1 MLTGVG
7 SRLDC
12 KGEEGSPRMRLFIL
26 LRRVPRSLLQG
37 ASLGTGEIMVSHGN
51 TRVWGLAG
59 LVGVL
64 AMGAGSAWGIDVIL
78 TAEDGQKA
86 LQAGRAP
93 MEKANMPE
101 DVKKVLQQASSVT
114 RVGADPEKDPCG
126 ASAILRTKRYR
137 LEAFGRQ
144 EAVESKKRKTDVRM
158 PEDFIKKVV
167 DMPNMEVE
175 VQLCG
180 DDEYFAEEAI
190 IELHQGSR
198 KIKPVD
204 IGKAER
210 GRKNEGNGPAFRS
223 RFTALFA
230 YEQFDPNAASVFV
243 VNLQDGNEA
252 RIQAD
257 FSKVK

>member
-1 MLTGVG
+1 MNF
-7 SRLDC
+7 D
-12 KGEEGSPRMRLFIL
+12 
-26 LRRVPRSLLQG
+26 
-37 ASLGTGEIMVSHGN
+37 GN
-51 TRVWGLAG
+51 TTIWGVAG
-59 LVGVL
+59 LIGVF
-64 AMGAGSAWGIDVIL
+64 AMGIGTAWSIEVKL
-78 TAEDGQKA
+78 STEDARKA
-86 LQAGRAP
+86 LETGRIP
-93 MEKANMPE
+93 MEKANSPD
-101 DVKKVLQQASSVT
+101 DVKNVLKEASLAT

-144 EAVESKKRKTDVRM
+144 EAVESKKRKTEIRM
-158 PEDFIKKVV
+158 PEEFIKKVM

-180 DDEYFAEEAI
+180 DDEYFAEGAV
-190 IELHQGSR
+190 IELQQGSKR
-198 KIKPVD
+198 IKPVD

-230 YEQFDPNAASVFV
+230 YEQFDPKAVSVFV
-243 VNLQDGNEA
+243 VNLQDGQEA
-252 RIQAD
+252 RIPAD